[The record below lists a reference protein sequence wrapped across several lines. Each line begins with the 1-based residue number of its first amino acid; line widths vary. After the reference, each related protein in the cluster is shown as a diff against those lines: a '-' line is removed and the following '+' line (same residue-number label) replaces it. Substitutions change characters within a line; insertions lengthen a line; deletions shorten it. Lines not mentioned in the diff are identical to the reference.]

1 MYLIVTYDVGEK
13 RVARVLKVCRKYL
26 NWVQN
31 SVLEGEITIAKFEK
45 LKLELER
52 SIDKSE
58 DSVRIYI
65 LKNKSFFDLKTLG
78 NEKGTVDIIY

>member
-1 MYLIVTYDVGEK
+1 M
-13 RVARVLKVCRKYL
+13 ARVLKVCRKYL

>member
-1 MYLIVTYDVGEK
+1 VYLIVTYDVGEK